1 MSVIKDATVISN
13 CSGHNPNDV
22 NTLLQSTNNNNN
34 VHCVSLI
41 GLYMPNAKSDM
52 ETTVPETATATAATI
67 TKTIIATTAS
77 TTEALETIATA
88 AATAAVASTTTTTTS
103 PTSNG
108 KTASYRHDSGTA
120 EANNLPEG
128 VRVLR
133 NVASNVES
141 ISDSIATAEEIK
153 KLKHVQ
159 GRSNST
165 GRLYNSSRRVSF
177 PENDSEL
184 VTGYLEP
191 ADPWACGMCV

>member
-1 MSVIKDATVISN
+1 MSVVKDASVDS
-13 CSGHNPNDV
+13 SPNDV
-22 NTLLQSTNNNNN
+22 DTLPSN
-34 VHCVSLI
+34 VHCASLL
-41 GLYMPNAKSDM
+41 GQPDAGDM
-52 ETTVPETATATAATI
+52 DTSLAVTTTSPLSALASTVATVVT
-67 TKTIIATTAS
+67 ATTA
-77 TTEALETIATA
+77 
-88 AATAAVASTTTTTTS
+88 TTTTTS
-103 PTSNG
+103 TSANG
-108 KTASYRHDSGTA
+108 GDHQYSSNSNDNNNSNKF

-133 NVASNVES
+133 NVASNVGS

-165 GRLYNSSRRVSF
+165 GRLYSSSRRVSF

-191 ADPWACGMCV
+191 ANPWACGMYRR